1 MSVLEGSVQ
10 NWQQKQG
17 DDGVDDSF
25 EEKTWGRCEAGTEAV
40 IEQDAKDGV
49 TNGHPKGSKKK
60 GSGGAQETYGTA
72 VKFPGKPGH
81 DEFD

>member
-60 GSGGAQETYGTA
+60 GSGGECDFA
-72 VKFPGKPGH
+72 VA
-81 DEFD
+81 FDNKLFAVTL